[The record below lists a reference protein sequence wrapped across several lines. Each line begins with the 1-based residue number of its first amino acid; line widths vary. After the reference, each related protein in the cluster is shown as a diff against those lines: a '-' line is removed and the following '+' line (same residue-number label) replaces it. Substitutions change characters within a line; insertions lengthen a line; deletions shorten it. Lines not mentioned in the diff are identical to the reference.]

1 MIVVLAV
8 ASLMTLTATMLWSNT
23 NTETEIVGNNYKI
36 SQARQAAHS
45 GLSHFI
51 SLHLS
56 DQDIEERL
64 LIPETQLTAKTAYEV
79 EAVWADE
86 TRLIVMSKG
95 KFKNGDDTV
104 FEYPMRAVFSPEPA
118 QAEEQ

>member
-23 NTETEIVGNNYKI
+23 NTETEIVGNKYKI

-64 LIPETQLTAKTAYEV
+64 VIPETQLTSKTAYEV
-79 EAVWADE
+79 EAVWVDE
-86 TRLIVMSKG
+86 TRLLVMSKG
-95 KFKNGDDTV
+95 KFKSDDDTI
-104 FEYPMRAVFSPEPA
+104 FEYPMKAVFSPEASQP
-118 QAEEQ
+118 AEE